1 MIGIYGVAV
10 TVCAG
15 IYGVVVTV
23 STCGNKVFSD
33 TESERGIFG
42 GVVIVPV
49 TVFVC
54 VGTTSLVV
62 TDLSD
67 TLVTVLWDGNK
78 TSFLVQIQ

>member
-23 STCGNKVFSD
+23 SACGNKVFPD
-33 TESERGIFG
+33 TENERGIFG
-42 GVVIVPV
+42 GVVTVSV

-54 VGTTSLVV
+54 VNMTSLVV

-67 TLVTVLWDGNK
+67 TLVTVLCRGNK
-78 TSFLVQIQ
+78 TSLLEQIQ